1 MDFMISRFAN
11 ESCEAEVFNRN
22 RSTYRI
28 SVGDKARRESSEEKG
43 LRMTSA
49 MLDIDAD
56 NCLPPEV
63 EEGNIEYKV
72 KLVNPSAS
80 RLQHLITQMK
90 WRLREGQGEAIY
102 EIGVEDRGVMTGLTD
117 SELEASMRTLT
128 AMANALNASIVTLS
142 ERDVTPIGEGMTRRR
157 VLEVLIRKVP
167 DNQQFIELRL
177 ALLGGV
183 DMGKSTICGV
193 LTQGLLDNGHGKAR
207 LSMFRY
213 LHELQT
219 GRTSS
224 ICLDVV
230 GFNSR
235 GQLINYA
242 DHSLE
247 EIVEQSTKLIT
258 LIDLAG
264 DRRYLKTTIYGL
276 TAYAPHFCALVVSA
290 TTGPTAVTREHL
302 GFAIAL
308 NIPVLVIITKLD
320 LVDDCTAEKVVR
332 NVEGLLRRPA
342 MNRVPKRVQCT
353 GDAVQCASSM
363 LNENVVPIF
372 VISNV
377 TGANMSLL
385 KCFLNVLPPNGLSKL
400 KQDELSMA
408 APLFSVEEVFRV
420 PHVGTVVCGMLIDGV
435 LSEDDRIRLGPDRN
449 GAYHVGKV
457 DSIRRNKQPVRS
469 IKPGQAASVAL
480 SFEHP
485 LEAALADIRRGMVMV
500 NAKDIGVSYRRFT
513 ARLYLLYHPSS
524 EICIGFQTTVY
535 IGSVCQT
542 ATIIDMDASCIMPC
556 TWVTARFEFYSGPEF
571 VRVGTPLIFRQGKT
585 KGMGEVIE
593 LLKEDAVVDVE
604 DNNP

>member
-1 MDFMISRFAN
+1 
-11 ESCEAEVFNRN
+11 
-22 RSTYRI
+22 
-28 SVGDKARRESSEEKG
+28 
-43 LRMTSA
+43 
-49 MLDIDAD
+49 MLDIDSD
-56 NCLPPEV
+56 NCLPPEM

-72 KLVNPSAS
+72 KLVNPSSS
-80 RLQHLITQMK
+80 RIQHLITQMK

-102 EIGVEDRGVMTGLTD
+102 EIGVEDRGSMTGLTD
-117 SELEASMRTLT
+117 SELDASMRTLT
-128 AMANALNASIVTLS
+128 TMANALNASIVTLS
-142 ERDVTPIGEGMTRRR
+142 ERDVTPKGEGALRRR
-157 VLEVLIRKVP
+157 VLEVLVRKVP

-183 DMGKSTICGV
+183 DVGKSTLCGV

-207 LSMFRY
+207 QNMFRY

-235 GQLINYA
+235 GQLISYA
-242 DHSLE
+242 EHSLE

-258 LIDLAG
+258 LLDLAG

-290 TTGPTAVTREHL
+290 LTGPTAVTREHL

-308 NIPVLVIITKLD
+308 NIPVFVVVTKIDKLD
-320 LVDDCTAEKVVR
+320 EAAIEKVMR
-332 NVEGLLRRPA
+332 TVEGLIRRPG
-342 MNRVPKRVQCT
+342 MNRVSKRVHCT

-363 LNENVVPIF
+363 LSDNIVPIF
-372 VISNV
+372 AISNV
-377 TGANMSLL
+377 MGTNMSLL
-385 KCFLNVLPPNGLSKL
+385 KCFLNVLPPSGLSKL
-400 KQDELSMA
+400 KRDELSMA

-420 PHVGTVVCGMLIDGV
+420 PYVGTVVCGMLTDGV
-435 LSEDDRIRLGPDRN
+435 LSEEDRIQLGPDRN
-449 GAYHVGKV
+449 GAYHIGKV
-457 DSIRRNKQPVRS
+457 ESIRRNKQPVRS
-469 IKPGQAASVAL
+469 IKPGEAASVAL

-485 LEAALADIRRGMVMV
+485 LEAAVADIRRGMVMI
-500 NAKDIGVSYRRFT
+500 NAKDTAVSYRRFT

-542 ATIIDMDASCIMPC
+542 ATIIDMDASCIIPC

-585 KGMGEVIE
+585 KGMGEVVE
-593 LLKEDAVVDVE
+593 LLKEDIATE
-604 DNNP
+604 SERELH